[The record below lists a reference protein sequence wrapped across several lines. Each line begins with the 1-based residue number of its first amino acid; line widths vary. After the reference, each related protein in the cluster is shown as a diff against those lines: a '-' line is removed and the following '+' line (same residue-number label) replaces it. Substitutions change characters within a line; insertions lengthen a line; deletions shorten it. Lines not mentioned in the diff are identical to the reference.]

1 VCDKILGMIEEN
13 ATSPVAEIARILA
26 LGILR
31 MRAAKNNAEPSQ
43 KPVDFRAN
51 GSIHG
56 RKENGRE

>member
-1 VCDKILGMIEEN
+1 MIEN
-13 ATSPVAEIARILA
+13 DTSPAAEIARILA

-31 MRAAKNNAEPSQ
+31 MRTKNKTEPAQ

-56 RKENGRE
+56 REENGRE